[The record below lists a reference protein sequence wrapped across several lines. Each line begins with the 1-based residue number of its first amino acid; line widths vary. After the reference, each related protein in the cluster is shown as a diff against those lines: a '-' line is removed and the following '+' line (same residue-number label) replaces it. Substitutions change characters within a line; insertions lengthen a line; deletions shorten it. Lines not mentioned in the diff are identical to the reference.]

1 MLGNGDQK
9 KKRGGY
15 RKMNEA
21 GRCWQRLTERREKK
35 KMGPDGTAFFLPVFP
50 EHLLCAEPSFRGL

>member
-1 MLGNGDQK
+1 METK
-9 KKRGGY
+9 KKQGGGY

-21 GRCWQRLTERREKK
+21 GRCWQRLTEEGEKK
-35 KMGPDGTAFFLPVFP
+35 KWGQTGTAFLPRVFP